1 MNGINAVQGA
11 VQVQMPSATSRSR
24 ASEEAT
30 ESQAEKTREA
40 TQGETPNVE
49 VNPQAMN
56 GIGTQLNV
64 VA

>member
-1 MNGINAVQGA
+1 MSGTNAVQGA
-11 VQVQMPSATSRSR
+11 VHVQMPSASRSR

-30 ESQAEKTREA
+30 ESPAEKRREA
-40 TQGETPNVE
+40 QQKGAPEVE

-56 GIGTQLNV
+56 GVGTQLNL